1 MAKEKDPLLDALIA
15 AASGGVDA
23 VGVADAKARAYD
35 ARPELADPAERLQA
49 AEDDEA
55 PAPLLE
61 LLAAAFHQRLLR
73 AEAGLKGTIEDI
85 PEGGHWATP
94 MPAENLY
101 LLVPE
106 TRPFAKKVKPEVQV
120 EAIESAVR
128 LGTATDLRLLQI
140 YLKHLEEKKEEAPVA
155 DAVAQTA
162 IPAYGPGILPELWPT
177 LGPDNR
183 TFSAASKIDIQATL
197 KRLTEKTPEKK
208 AKGLGG
214 GGGDKQSQVTKAVDK
229 ILQDAAEGGRVG
241 PESLPILKLALKYA
255 PEPSFRRKVS
265 ETLAGMGP
273 EAAGEALPDLVDAFE
288 RTGFTRD
295 YNLIRPMVVLGKE
308 STDVADAL
316 IRALDDRDST
326 VRLLAAFNIG
336 QMGEVAMRALDALEE
351 KSEHDPEPKVRDQA
365 LKTLNKLRARLEP
378 VGVVPDDGGP
388 AGGDDEA

>member
-1 MAKEKDPLLDALIA
+1 MAKEKDPLLESLVATA
-15 AASGGVDA
+15 AAGMDTGGLTDLK
-23 VGVADAKARAYD
+23 GKAAT
-35 ARPELADPAERLQA
+35 APPELSDAATRLRA

-61 LLAAAFHQRLLR
+61 LLFAATHARLQR
-73 AEAGLKGTIEDI
+73 AETGVKGNLEPVTD
-85 PEGGHWATP
+85 GGHWSTP

-120 EAIESAVR
+120 EAIESATR

-140 YLKHLEEKKEEAPVA
+140 YLKHLEEKKEDAPVA
-155 DAVAQTA
+155 DAVAQHA
-162 IPAYGPGILPELWPT
+162 IPAFGPPILPELWPT

-208 AKGLGG
+208 AKGA
-214 GGGDKQSQVTKAVDK
+214 DKQSQVTKAVDK
-229 ILQDAAEGGRVG
+229 ILEDPAEGGRVG

-255 PEPSFRRKVS
+255 PEPSFRRKVA
-265 ETLAGMGP
+265 ETLANMGS
-273 EAAGEALPDLVDAFE
+273 AAAEALPDLVDAFE

-308 STDVADAL
+308 SNDVADAL
-316 IRALDDRDST
+316 IRALEDRDST
-326 VRLLAAFNIG
+326 VRLMAAFNVG
-336 QMGEVAMRALDALEE
+336 QMGEPAMKALDTLEDV
-351 KSEHDPEPKVRDQA
+351 SERDPEPKVRDTA

-378 VGVVPDDGGP
+378 VGVVPVDEGM
-388 AGGDDEA
+388 GDETE

>member
-1 MAKEKDPLLDALIA
+1 MAKDKELLIDALVA
-15 AASGGVDA
+15 AAAGGIDA
-23 VGVADAKARAYD
+23 VGATEVKGRATD
-35 ARPELADPAERLQA
+35 VPPELADAAGRLRT
-49 AEDDEA
+49 AEDDDA

-61 LLAAAFHQRLLR
+61 LLGNAFHARLLH
-73 AEAGLKGTIEDI
+73 AETGINGTIEDV
-85 PEGGHWATP
+85 PEGGHWSTP

-140 YLKHLEEKKEEAPVA
+140 YLKHLEEKKDESPVA
-155 DAVAQTA
+155 DAVAQNA
-162 IPAYGPGILPELWPT
+162 IPAYGPGVLPELWPT

-183 TFSAASKIDIQATL
+183 TFTAASKIDIQATL

-208 AKGLGG
+208 AKGQPA
-214 GGGDKQSQVTKAVDK
+214 DKQSQVTKAVDK

-241 PESLPILKLALKYA
+241 PESLPVLKLALKYA
-255 PEPSFRRKVS
+255 PEPSFRRKVA

-273 EAAGEALPDLVDAFE
+273 ASAGDALPDLVDAFE

-308 STDVADAL
+308 STEVADAL
-316 IRALDDRDST
+316 IRALEDRDGT
-326 VRLLAAFNIG
+326 VRLLAAFNVG
-336 QMGEVAMRALDALEE
+336 QMGEVAMRALDALEDV
-351 KSEHDPEPKVRDQA
+351 SERDPEPKVRDQA

-378 VGVVPDDGGP
+378 VGVVLEDVGTEGE
-388 AGGDDEA
+388 DES

>member
-1 MAKEKDPLLDALIA
+1 MAKDKEPLIDALVA
-15 AASGGVDA
+15 AAAGGIDA
-23 VGVADAKARAYD
+23 VGLTEVKGRATDAPPEVADAAG
-35 ARPELADPAERLQA
+35 RLRA
-49 AEDDEA
+49 AEDDDA
-55 PAPLLE
+55 PAPFLE
-61 LLAAAFHQRLLR
+61 LLAGAFHARLMR
-73 AEAGLKGTIEDI
+73 AEAGINGTIEDV
-85 PEGGHWATP
+85 PEGGHWSTP
-94 MPAENLY
+94 MPAETLY

-106 TRPFAKKVKPEVQV
+106 TRPFAKKVKPETQV
-120 EAIESAVR
+120 EAIESAIR

-140 YLKHLEEKKEEAPVA
+140 YIRHLEEKKEDAPVS
-155 DAVAQTA
+155 DAVAQIA
-162 IPAYGPGILPELWPT
+162 IPAYGPGVLPELWPT

-183 TFSAASKIDIQATL
+183 TFTAASKIDIQATL
-197 KRLTEKTPEKK
+197 KRLTEKSPEKK
-208 AKGLGG
+208 AKGA

-255 PEPSFRRKVS
+255 PEPSFRRKVA

-326 VRLLAAFNIG
+326 VRLLAAFNVG
-336 QMGEVAMRALDALEE
+336 QMGEVAMRALDALED
-351 KSEHDPEPKVRDQA
+351 KAEHDPEPKVRDQA

-378 VGVVPDDGGP
+378 VGVVEDVGMEGGEQE
-388 AGGDDEA
+388 G

>member
-1 MAKEKDPLLDALIA
+1 MAKDKEPLIDALVA
-15 AASGGVDA
+15 AAAGGVDA
-23 VGVADAKARAYD
+23 VGVTEVKGRLTDAP
-35 ARPELADPAERLQA
+35 PELADAAARLRT

-61 LLAAAFHQRLLR
+61 LLATAFHARLLR

-94 MPAENLY
+94 MPAETLY

-128 LGTATDLRLLQI
+128 LGTATDLRLLPV

-155 DAVAQTA
+155 DAVAQIA

-197 KRLTEKTPEKK
+197 KRLTEKSPEKK
-208 AKGLGG
+208 AKGA

-255 PEPSFRRKVS
+255 PEPSFRRKVA

-273 EAAGEALPDLVDAFE
+273 ASAGEALPDLVDAFE

-308 STDVADAL
+308 STEVADAL
-316 IRALDDRDST
+316 IRALEDRDST

-336 QMGEVAMRALDALEE
+336 QMGEVAMRALDTLDDI
-351 KSEHDPEPKVRDQA
+351 SERDPEPKVRDQA
-365 LKTLNKLRARLEP
+365 VKTVNKLRARLEP
-378 VGVVPDDGGP
+378 VGVVEDLGT
-388 AGGDDEA
+388 ETTEEES

>member
-1 MAKEKDPLLDALIA
+1 
-15 AASGGVDA
+15 
-23 VGVADAKARAYD
+23 
-35 ARPELADPAERLQA
+35 
-49 AEDDEA
+49 
-55 PAPLLE
+55 
-61 LLAAAFHQRLLR
+61 
-73 AEAGLKGTIEDI
+73 
-85 PEGGHWATP
+85 

-106 TRPFAKKVKPEVQV
+106 TRPFAKKVKPEIQV
-120 EAIESAVR
+120 ETIESAVR

-140 YLKHLEEKKEEAPVA
+140 YLKHLEEKKDEAPVA
-155 DAVAQTA
+155 DVVAQTA
-162 IPAYGPGILPELWPT
+162 IPAYGPGVLPELWPT

-183 TFSAASKIDIQATL
+183 TFTAASKVDIQATL

-208 AKGLGG
+208 VKGQPA
-214 GGGDKQSQVTKAVDK
+214 DKQSQVTKAVDK

-255 PEPSFRRKVS
+255 PEPSFRRKVA

-308 STDVADAL
+308 STDVSDAL
-316 IRALDDRDST
+316 IRALEDRDST

-336 QMGEVAMRALDALEE
+336 QMGEVAMRALDALED
-351 KSEHDPEPKVRDQA
+351 KAEHDPEPKVRDQA

-378 VGVVPDDGGP
+378 VGVLEDVELEGDG
-388 AGGDDEA
+388 ETE